1 MKRLITG
8 LAFTLVL
15 GVNMT
20 MANDTK
26 VSRYAEES
34 FKKEFSGAEH
44 VNWQRAGDYYLATFN
59 YQGQRLNAYFN
70 EEGQLHT
77 TTRFVEYKSL
87 PLNVVKKLQEKFTG
101 GAIDDAVLEVA
112 KTSGTTYLVT
122 VNDSKK
128 KYVVEADAGGNIS
141 IVKKQKLG

>member
-15 GVNMT
+15 GVNMA

-34 FKKEFSGAEH
+34 FKKEFAGAEY
-44 VNWQRAGDYYLATFN
+44 VNWQKAGDYYMATFN
-59 YQGQRLNAYFN
+59 YQGQRLNAYF
-70 EEGQLHT
+70 EEDGQLRS
-77 TTRFVEYKSL
+77 TTRYIEYKSL
-87 PLNVVKKLQEKFTG
+87 PLNVVKKLQERFA
-101 GAIDDAVLEVA
+101 GAVTDENILEVA
-112 KTSGTTYLVT
+112 KSTGTTYLIT
-122 VNDSKK
+122 VKEGKK
-128 KYVVEADAGGNIS
+128 QYLVEADAGGNIS